1 MLIII
6 MNKMAFLAF
15 VVFLCGCTVVIRADD
30 SGATAEGVAAVV
42 SANDL
47 FAIELYSNIS
57 SSESGNIFFSP
68 YSISTAMS
76 MVYEGAAGGTADEI
90 ISVFHFPLDD
100 SVRRSSVASIYN
112 SLNGIT
118 SDYLLRTVNALWVQ
132 ENYSILENFSDAVT
146 NYYAGAAR
154 NLDFVG
160 DTEGSRSTINGWV
173 ESNTNGR
180 IADLIPSGALNDMT
194 RLVLTNAIYF
204 KGKWVNQFDTD
215 NTYNAGFTLN
225 DGNSVSVDMMH
236 LSDAEFNYAET
247 DDLQLLE
254 MPYVGNAI
262 SMLILLPD
270 DMNILEDNFTLEN
283 LNYWKSLLVE
293 EDVEVFI
300 PKFTFDTKY
309 YLNSEL
315 SDMGMPSAFNPY
327 DADLSG
333 IDGLR
338 DLYINF
344 VIHQAF
350 VAVDEE
356 GTEAAAATAI
366 GVGLT
371 AMPVM
376 HVFRADH
383 PFIFIIQDR
392 TNGNILFLGRVMN
405 PSE

>member
-1 MLIII
+1 V
-6 MNKMAFLAF
+6 N
-15 VVFLCGCTVVIRADD
+15 
-30 SGATAEGVAAVV
+30 
-42 SANDL
+42 ANDL